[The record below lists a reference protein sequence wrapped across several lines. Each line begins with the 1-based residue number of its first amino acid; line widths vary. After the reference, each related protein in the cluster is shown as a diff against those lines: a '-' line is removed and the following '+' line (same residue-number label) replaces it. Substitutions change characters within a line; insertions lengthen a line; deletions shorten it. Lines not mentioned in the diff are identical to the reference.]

1 MIADIEIDESEEF
14 LDISSFGKGRYKVP
28 TVTFYSY
35 DYTRC
40 LVNFNSLAKK
50 LLLGVDN
57 ITVKMGKDHILFI
70 PATPGWNSRCLNRR
84 NRCAQI
90 SFAALAPYVKFGVPY
105 RGYPYKGGIAI
116 KRNEPLSERKEE
128 KNELQENEGTA

>member
-14 LDISSFGKGRYKVP
+14 LDISSFRKERYKVP

-35 DYTRC
+35 SNIRC

-57 ITVKMGKDHILFI
+57 ITAKIGKDHILFI
-70 PATPGWNSRCLNRR
+70 PAEPGGNSRCLSRR
-84 NRCAQI
+84 KCCARI

-105 RGYPYKGGIAI
+105 QAYPYKGGIAI
-116 KRNEPLSERKEE
+116 KRNEPLSE
-128 KNELQENEGTA
+128 

>member
-1 MIADIEIDESEEF
+1 MVTDIEIDENEEF

-40 LVNFNSLAKK
+40 LVNFNSSAKN
-50 LLLGVDN
+50 LLCGVDN

-116 KRNEPLSERKEE
+116 KRYEPLPERKEE